1 MLDVSAA
8 RMRRRLIFADRAEA
22 GGLLAA
28 RLQDLRLDH
37 PVVFALPRGGVPIG
51 AEVARS
57 LSAPLEVVFARKL
70 GAPQQPELAIG
81 AVAGVSDAPEI
92 VLNRRLIASLGL
104 SEAFILQS
112 AGRELAVIERQRAQ
126 YEAVRP
132 RTSVE
137 HPTAIVVDD
146 GVATGMTM
154 HKAALRH
161 LRRKQPTRLLA
172 VTPVAAREAAAML
185 QREADAAVLL
195 SAPRRFGS
203 VGGFYRSF
211 TQVSD
216 EEVIALLGAC
226 NGRHSSG

>member
-1 MLDVSAA
+1 MTVSAA

-28 RLQDLRLDH
+28 RLQDLRLAH

-57 LSAPLEVVFARKL
+57 LSAPLDVVFARKL
-70 GAPQQPELAIG
+70 GAPQQPELAVG
-81 AVAGVSDAPEI
+81 AVAGVIDAPEI

-112 AGRELAVIERQRAQ
+112 AERELAVIERQRAR

-132 RTSVE
+132 STSVE

-146 GVATGMTM
+146 GVATGMTI
-154 HKAALRH
+154 KAALRY

-172 VTPVAAREAAAML
+172 ATPVAARAAAAML

-195 SAPRRFGS
+195 SVPRRFGS

-216 EEVIALLGAC
+216 EEVIALLAAC
-226 NGRHSSG
+226 NGRHTSG

>member
-1 MLDVSAA
+1 MVLDVSAA

-154 HKAALRH
+154 QAALRH

-172 VTPVAAREAAAML
+172 ATPVAAREAAAML

-195 SAPRRFGS
+195 SVPRRFGS

>member
-70 GAPQQPELAIG
+70 GAPQQPELAVG
-81 AVAGVSDAPEI
+81 AVAGVIEAPEI

-154 HKAALRH
+154 QAALRH

-172 VTPVAAREAAAML
+172 ATPVAARPAAAML

-195 SAPRRFGS
+195 SVPRRFGS

-226 NGRHSSG
+226 NGWHSSG

>member
-1 MLDVSAA
+1 LVLDVSAA

-154 HKAALRH
+154 QAALRH

-172 VTPVAAREAAAML
+172 ATPVAAREAAAML

-195 SAPRRFGS
+195 SVPRRFGS

>member
-1 MLDVSAA
+1 
-8 RMRRRLIFADRAEA
+8 MRRRLTFADRAEA

-126 YEAVRP
+126 YEAVLP
-132 RTSVE
+132 RTRVE

-154 HKAALRH
+154 QAALRH
-161 LRRKQPTRLLA
+161 LRRQQPTRLLA
-172 VTPVAAREAAAML
+172 ATPVAAREAAAML
-185 QREADAAVLL
+185 QREADAVVLL
-195 SAPRRFGS
+195 SVPRRFGS

>member
-1 MLDVSAA
+1 LTVSAA

-57 LSAPLEVVFARKL
+57 LSAPLDVVFARKL
-70 GAPQQPELAIG
+70 GAPQQPELAVG
-81 AVAGVSDAPEI
+81 AVAGVIDAPEI

-112 AGRELAVIERQRAQ
+112 AERELAVIERQRAR

-132 RTSVE
+132 STSVE

-146 GVATGMTM
+146 GVATGMTI
-154 HKAALRH
+154 KAALRY
-161 LRRKQPTRLLA
+161 LRRK
-172 VTPVAAREAAAML
+172 
-185 QREADAAVLL
+185 
-195 SAPRRFGS
+195 
-203 VGGFYRSF
+203 
-211 TQVSD
+211 
-216 EEVIALLGAC
+216 
-226 NGRHSSG
+226 

>member
-1 MLDVSAA
+1 
-8 RMRRRLIFADRAEA
+8 MRRRLIFADRAEA

-57 LSAPLEVVFARKL
+57 LSAPLDVVFARKL
-70 GAPQQPELAIG
+70 GAPQQPELAVG
-81 AVAGVSDAPEI
+81 AVAGVIEAPEI

-146 GVATGMTM
+146 GVATGMTI
-154 HKAALRH
+154 KAALRY

-172 VTPVAAREAAAML
+172 ATPVAARPAAAML

-195 SAPRRFGS
+195 SVPRRFGS

-226 NGRHSSG
+226 NGRHASG

>member
-1 MLDVSAA
+1 
-8 RMRRRLIFADRAEA
+8 MRRRLIFADRAEA

-112 AGRELAVIERQRAQ
+112 VGRELAVIERQRAQ

-154 HKAALRH
+154 QAALRH

-172 VTPVAAREAAAML
+172 ATPVAAREAAAML

-195 SAPRRFGS
+195 SVPRRFGS